1 MKICAERQRLLDCDG
16 HAMVVGGPGSG
27 KTTIALKK
35 ALVRIEAGLRP
46 GQAVLFLSF
55 SRAAVARIGQASRMQ
70 LPREKRALLNVQ
82 TFHSFF
88 WELLKTHAYL
98 LGAPRKISILM
109 PQDERVRSGGIK
121 RDKEPNKWA
130 AWLKERDNLFTT
142 EGHIAFDLF
151 APKAAMLLAESNLI
165 CGLIAEQFPLVIVDE
180 AQDTGPDAWRCIELL
195 SSSTQVICLAD
206 LEQQIFDHLPG
217 IGPERIE
224 AIKAALMPT
233 EVNLGSENLRS
244 PGSQIAEFG
253 QDILA
258 GRVRQ
263 GGYKGVSSLSFNPN
277 TDLGVTLRRGL
288 GCLKREIRRE
298 TQSWPKTIA
307 ILVPYGTEAAKVSA
321 SLNSGKKPVP
331 HKLMFDEDEA
341 RLAARFAA
349 FLLEPR
355 EAFGEAAQIAE
366 ALMLL
371 CDLKR
376 AAGSTTAANQLLGW
390 ATKCKAGK
398 ISNAGQINAIRAV
411 LKAVTTGAFTGDPA
425 KDWILIKKTL
435 RASGEALLISVAQ
448 HLDYLVA
455 FNRGKRISAGLSST
469 WEMTQTYARAREA
482 LDAALAQD
490 LILDGIDDPDGIQV
504 MTIHK
509 AKGKQ
514 FDGVMILRRQTH
526 DGQRLVSNLVW
537 RGDVAPYRRSRKIL
551 MVAVTRAKA
560 HTMMVQQI
568 WPDCPIMT
576 PHQLRS
582 AYAIPV

>member
-1 MKICAERQRLLDCDG
+1 MKICAERQKLLDCEG
-16 HAMVVGGPGSG
+16 HALVTGGPGSG

-35 ALVRIEAGLRP
+35 AHVRIEAGLRP
-46 GQAVLFLSF
+46 GQSVLFLSF

-70 LPREKRALLNVQ
+70 LPREGRALLNVQ

-88 WELLKTHAYL
+88 WEILKTHAYL
-98 LGAPRKISILM
+98 LGAPRTIRILM

-121 RDKEPNKWA
+121 RDKEPQKWA
-130 AWLKERDNLFTT
+130 AWLQERETLFTT
-142 EGHIAFDLF
+142 EGLIAFDLF
-151 APKAAMLLAESNLI
+151 APKAEKLLAESSLI
-165 CGLIAEQFPLVIVDE
+165 RGLIAEQFPLVIVDE
-180 AQDTGPDAWRCIELL
+180 AQDTGPDAWRCIEMLAP
-195 SSSTQVICLAD
+195 STQVICLAD

-224 AIKAALMPT
+224 AIKAALTPT
-233 EVNLGSENLRS
+233 EINLGSENLRS

-258 GRVRQ
+258 CRVRE

-277 TDLGVTLRRGL
+277 ADLGVTLRRAL
-288 GCLKREIRRE
+288 GCLKRAIRSE

-307 ILVPYGTEAAKVSA
+307 ILVPYGSEAAKVSV
-321 SLNSGKKPVP
+321 SLNSGTKPVP

-355 EAFGEAAQIAE
+355 EAYNEASQVGE

-371 CDLKR
+371 CDLKK
-376 AAGSTTAANQLLGW
+376 ATGANTAANQLLGW
-390 ATKCKAGK
+390 IAKCKAGK
-398 ISNAGQINAIRAV
+398 ISSAGQVTAIRSV
-411 LKAVTTGAFTGDPA
+411 LATLKTAAFTGDPA
-425 KDWILIKKTL
+425 KDWTFVKKTL
-435 RASGEALLISVAQ
+435 RASGEPMLIAVAQ

-455 FNRGKRISAGLSST
+455 FNRGKRISAGLSAT
-469 WEMTQTYARAREA
+469 WEMTETYARAREA

-490 LILDGIDDPDGIQV
+490 LILEGIDDPDGIQV

-509 AKGKQ
+509 AKSKQ
-514 FDGVMILRRQTH
+514 FDGVLVVRRQTRN
-526 DGQRLVSNLVW
+526 GQKLVSNFIW
-537 RGDVAPYRRSRKIL
+537 RDDVPPYRRSRKIL
-551 MVAVTRAKA
+551 MVAVTRAKT
-560 HTMMVQQI
+560 HTMMVQQV
-568 WPDCPIMT
+568 WPDCPIMS

-582 AYAIPV
+582 AYGP

>member
-1 MKICAERQRLLDCDG
+1 
-16 HAMVVGGPGSG
+16 MVIGGPGSG

-70 LPREKRALLNVQ
+70 LPRDKRALLNVQ

-109 PQDERVRSGGIK
+109 PQDERVRNGGIK
-121 RDKEPNKWA
+121 REKEPEKWA
-130 AWLKERDNLFTT
+130 AWLNERDGLFTT
-142 EGHIAFDLF
+142 DGLVAFDLF
-151 APKAAMLLAESNLI
+151 APKAAMLLGASNLI
-165 CGLIAEQFPLVIVDE
+165 CRLIAEQFPLVIVDE

-195 SSSTQVICLAD
+195 SSATQIICLAD

-217 IGPERIE
+217 IGPQRLE
-224 AIKAALMPT
+224 AIKATLTPT

-258 GRVRQ
+258 GRVRH

-277 TDLGVTLRRGL
+277 IDLGVTLRRAL

-298 TQSWPKTIA
+298 TQYWPKTIA
-307 ILVPYGTEAAKVSA
+307 ILVPYGTEAAKVSS

-331 HKLMFDEDEA
+331 HKLMFDENEA

-355 EAFGEAAQIAE
+355 EAISEAVQVAE

-371 CDLKR
+371 RDIKR
-376 AAGSTTAANQLLGW
+376 AAGSATAANQLLGW

-411 LKAVTTGAFTGDPA
+411 LKAITTGAFSGDPA
-425 KDWILIKKTL
+425 KDWILVKNAL
-435 RASGEALLISVAQ
+435 RTSGEALLISVAQ
-448 HLDYLVA
+448 YLDYLVA

-469 WEMTQTYARAREA
+469 WEMTQTYAHSREA

-514 FDGVMILRRQTH
+514 FDGVMVLRRQTH
-526 DGQRLVSNLVW
+526 NGQRLVSNFVW

-582 AYAIPV
+582 AYDISV